1 MTSLLAWDGGD
12 QLLVSGWQQALTL
25 VAVLIPGFVFQG
37 VQRNR
42 LGPSPEDREL
52 PGRLVRALAVSV
64 AFMLAY
70 LGCLGTT
77 LTDRL
82 IHREEAFND
91 PRIVGVG
98 GLLMVFVI
106 PALAGH
112 VAASFTTRARYNRTG
127 FWRTLFTRAT
137 GDGTLTWAKALFS
150 HETDYS
156 PVPTAWDFATQDV
169 EPLSFIRILNTDGT
183 WIGGRVTSAAFFT
196 GYPEPRDAYIDEAW
210 SIDTDG
216 KFTEPLPGPTGQWVR
231 CDDAALMQIIPPP
244 DDPHPDTEPPSVE
257 L

>member
-1 MTSLLAWDGGD
+1 M
-12 QLLVSGWQQALTL
+12 LVSGWQQALTL

-52 PGRLVRALAVSV
+52 PGRLVRALALSV

-70 LGCLGTT
+70 LCCLGES
-77 LTDRL
+77 LTNRL
-82 IHREEAFND
+82 VHPEQAFDD
-91 PRIVGVG
+91 PRIVGFG
-98 GLLMVFVI
+98 GLLLVFAV

-112 VAASFTTRARYNRTG
+112 LAASFTTRARYNRTG
-127 FWRTLFTRAT
+127 VWRTLFTRAT

-156 PVPTAWDFATQDV
+156 PVPTAWDFATQEV
-169 EPLSFIRILNTDGT
+169 APGSFVRILNTDGT
-183 WIGGRVTSAAFFT
+183 WIGGRVTQAAFFT

-210 SIDTDG
+210 SIEADG
-216 KFTEPLPGPTGQWVR
+216 EFTKPLPGPTGQWVR
-231 CDDAALMQIIPPP
+231 CDEAVLMQVIPPAN
-244 DDPHPDTEPPSVE
+244 DSDQDLDTPAEEVDSTDVTARS
-257 L
+257 